1 MHFMKEGIF
10 MNQEIIKA
18 TLLEQDDAD
27 VLRFEIEEEYLD
39 VNLNSSECQNSLKKL
54 FTLILEKVAK
64 GSVEITLEIQDG
76 YSRGMYVE
84 VCEEYIKDLNR
95 ELKEVIE
102 VIRKEI
108 SGCGA

>member
-18 TLLEQDDAD
+18 TLLEQDDID
-27 VLRFEIEEEYLD
+27 ILRFEIDEEGLD
-39 VNLNSSECQNSLKKL
+39 INLNSPECQKSLKKL
-54 FTLILEKVAK
+54 FTLILEKVVDR
-64 GSVEITLEIQDG
+64 SVEITLEIQDG

-95 ELKEVIE
+95 ELGEVTEI
-102 VIRKEI
+102 INKEI
-108 SGCGA
+108 AE

>member
-27 VLRFEIEEEYLD
+27 VLRFEIDEEELD
-39 VNLNSSECQNSLKKL
+39 INLNSPECQNSLKKL
-54 FTLILEKVAK
+54 FTLTLEKVID

-76 YSRGMYVE
+76 YARGMYIE

-95 ELKEVIE
+95 ELGEVTEI
-102 VIRKEI
+102 IRKEL
-108 SGCGA
+108 SE